1 MKHTS
6 NWIVKLGLLCS
17 LLTPNLSHADMFG
30 GDIPLLIQIVSNTLG
45 TLKQM
50 QHQSSLLKSELR
62 GIEDK
67 IHRIEA
73 IKDVLSPR
81 DKEVWRNPLE
91 AARRLQAIYHLLP
104 AEFKTRKSKEIEAKL
119 ADALVL
125 AESLKRASQASF
137 DSGKQ
142 LEKKSLDSGPAVA
155 QKLAASG
162 IGTLVT
168 LEAQNQ
174 IAQSTIIGLLSQMIA
189 EGESKHAAQIS
200 NQAEQMREVGSSLG
214 GMAEALRTGAGGA
227 R

>member
-1 MKHTS
+1 MKHAPK
-6 NWIVKLGLLCS
+6 WIIKLGVLCT
-17 LLTPNLSHADMFG
+17 LLTPSLSRADMFG

-81 DKEVWRNPLE
+81 NKEVWKNPIE
-91 AARRLQAIYHLLP
+91 AVLRLQAIYHLLP
-104 AEFKTRKSKEIEAKL
+104 VEFKTQKSKEIEAKI

-125 AESLKRASQASF
+125 AESLKRASQTSF

-174 IAQSTIIGLLSQMIA
+174 IAQSTIIGLLSQIIA

-200 NQAEQMREVGSSLG
+200 NQAEQMRQVGSSLG
-214 GMAEALRTGAGGA
+214 GMAEALRTESGGA